1 MTAAGLVLLLAGLVA
16 ALSEEV
22 VAVRREVVMP
32 RRLRLSD
39 IVVLLALT
47 LLIPRLVEILT

>member
-1 MTAAGLVLLLAGLVA
+1 MTATGLILLLAGLAA

-22 VAVRREVVMP
+22 AAVRREVVVR

-39 IVVLLALT
+39 IVVLVAIALLVSRLAEVLT
-47 LLIPRLVEILT
+47 

>member
-1 MTAAGLVLLLAGLVA
+1 MTAAGLVLLLVGLAA

-22 VAVRREVVMP
+22 AAVRRDDVVR

-39 IVVLLALT
+39 MVVLVAIAL
-47 LLIPRLVEILT
+47 LVPRLAEVLT

>member
-1 MTAAGLVLLLAGLVA
+1 MTTAGLVLLLVGLAV

-22 VAVRREVVMP
+22 AAVRREVVVR

-39 IVVLLALT
+39 IVVLVAIAL
-47 LLIPRLVEILT
+47 LVPRLVEVLT

>member
-22 VAVRREVVMP
+22 AAVRREVVMP